1 MKNIGLLLLI
11 ALIPVALPAQPSI
24 QWQKCLGGTNAEE
37 ANSIQQT
44 SDGGYIVAGNT
55 LSNDGDVSGYH
66 GYSDFWVVKL
76 NSAGNLQWQR
86 TLGGSSLDFAYA
98 VQQTNDGGFIV
109 AGFTE
114 STDGDVLGNHGDKDV
129 WLVKLSA
136 IGTIEWQ
143 KCLGGSGWDEASSV
157 RQTSDGGY
165 VVAGQTSSSDGDV
178 SGYHGTIDFWVVKLS
193 GIGIIE
199 WEKALGGSLYDIA
212 YSVKQ
217 TPDGGYI
224 VAGESDSNNGDASGL
239 IGSSDFWVVK
249 LSPAGVVEWQKM
261 LGSTSL
267 DRANEICPT
276 NDGGYIVTGLI
287 SWGNGDVNVHHG
299 GFDYWVVK
307 LNPLGEI
314 QWEKTLGGSNQDYA
328 RSVQQTRD
336 GGYVIAGYTPST
348 DGDVVGNDGG
358 IDVWVVKLTEGGA
371 IQWQKTFGGT
381 QAERAHHIQQTSE
394 EGYIVS
400 GHAKSNN
407 GDVSGF
413 HGVQDFW
420 VVKLSPESSPTTE
433 ASTLPLE
440 IFPNPATNSI
450 SLTIPTEEPIL
461 SLSITDLLGQE
472 LRRETILDTKQIDVS
487 ALPWGLYFLKATA
500 PSGKVFA
507 GKFIKGA
514 N

>member
-178 SGYHGTIDFWVVKLS
+178 TGYHGTIDFWVVKLS

-371 IQWQKTFGGT
+371 IQWQKTFG
-381 QAERAHHIQQTSE
+381 
-394 EGYIVS
+394 
-400 GHAKSNN
+400 
-407 GDVSGF
+407 
-413 HGVQDFW
+413 
-420 VVKLSPESSPTTE
+420 
-433 ASTLPLE
+433 
-440 IFPNPATNSI
+440 
-450 SLTIPTEEPIL
+450 
-461 SLSITDLLGQE
+461 
-472 LRRETILDTKQIDVS
+472 
-487 ALPWGLYFLKATA
+487 
-500 PSGKVFA
+500 
-507 GKFIKGA
+507 
-514 N
+514 